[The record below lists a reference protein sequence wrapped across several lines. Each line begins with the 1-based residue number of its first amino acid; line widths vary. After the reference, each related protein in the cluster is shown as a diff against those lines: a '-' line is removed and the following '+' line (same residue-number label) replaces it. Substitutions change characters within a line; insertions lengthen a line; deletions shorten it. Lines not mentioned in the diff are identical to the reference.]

1 MTLVP
6 FTLNI
11 AGTTLNIALPGDA
24 GHAAALD
31 SWELIEAKVTQF
43 APYFIVVSAG
53 YDGHLFDPLGGL
65 QYSTS
70 TYYELTKRIVD
81 LSAALCQG
89 RTLMV
94 LEGGYHLDALAAS
107 VADSFRAILGQ
118 DGVDPHSPDLFR
130 DEPTYKVGTDPDR
143 CALALTLS
151 LAPRASFARSR
162 PCLLKSDGYTN
173 YSRSK
178 VVSCNHL

>member
-1 MTLVP
+1 M
-6 FTLNI
+6 
-11 AGTTLNIALPGDA
+11 
-24 GHAAALD
+24 
-31 SWELIEAKVTQF
+31 TQF
-43 APYFIVVSAG
+43 APDFIVVSAG

-130 DEPTYKVGTDPDR
+130 DEPTYKVGTDPD
-143 CALALTLS
+143 
-151 LAPRASFARSR
+151 
-162 PCLLKSDGYTN
+162 
-173 YSRSK
+173 
-178 VVSCNHL
+178 